1 MSINR
6 QMQSLN
12 DTKDITIVYV
22 VCLEDLPNLYL
33 SLCSVKQNWTGSKNI
48 LIIED
53 SQTIEVNSS
62 EVVKSVNFNQSW
74 NIKILQGEQ
83 LALEFGWDRQQIY
96 KLTSQL
102 HTTTPWS
109 IILDCKNML
118 IKPESGNSFVNEN
131 TVYVPGLNAKSV
143 QTNEWG
149 EQSRIYSKS
158 LVNGVDTNINS
169 FTLTPFVFSRD
180 LTNELNSKFNYNE
193 LTELKFTE
201 FYLYWYYTNTKLPY
215 TAHYVNSGAYAENIN
230 IDIPEET
237 IILNIHRRHAKNKQ
251 LIQQLTNI
259 LLEKSVVNAQ
269 QVGTYY
275 ALLDRY
281 CL

>member
-1 MSINR
+1 MLPLINPG
-6 QMQSLN
+6 
-12 DTKDITIVYV
+12 DITLVYV
-22 VCLEDLPNLYL
+22 VYRPDIPNLYL
-33 SLCSVKQNWTGSKNI
+33 SLISVKTNWTGSKKI

-53 SQTIEVNSS
+53 VQSGNINSANI
-62 EVVKSVNFNQSW
+62 VDLVQFNEEW
-74 NIKILQGEQ
+74 NIQIIKGET
-83 LALEFGWDRQQIY
+83 LALKFGWDRQQIY

-102 HTTTPWS
+102 HTTTSWS

-118 IKPESGNSFVNEN
+118 IKPESGDSFINET
-131 TVYVPGLNAKSV
+131 TVYVPGLNIKIT

-149 EQSRIYSKS
+149 EQSRVYSKS
-158 LVNGVDTNINS
+158 LVNGVDTNIKP
-169 FTLTPFVFSRD
+169 FTLTPFVFNRE

-269 QVGTYY
+269 QVGNYY
-275 ALLDRY
+275 TLLDRY
-281 CL
+281 CR

>member
-1 MSINR
+1 MLPLINPG
-6 QMQSLN
+6 
-12 DTKDITIVYV
+12 DITLVYV
-22 VCLEDLPNLYL
+22 VYRPDIPNLYL
-33 SLCSVKQNWTGSKNI
+33 SLISVKTNWTGSKKI

-53 SQTIEVNSS
+53 VQSGNINSANI
-62 EVVKSVNFNQSW
+62 VDLVQFNEEW
-74 NIKILQGEQ
+74 NIQIIKGET
-83 LALEFGWDRQQIY
+83 LALKFGWDRQQIY

-102 HTTTPWS
+102 HTTTSWS

-118 IKPESGNSFVNEN
+118 IKPESGDSFINET
-131 TVYVPGLNAKSV
+131 TVYVPGLNIKIT

-149 EQSRIYSKS
+149 EQSRVYSKS
-158 LVNGVDTNINS
+158 LVNGVDTNIKP
-169 FTLTPFVFSRD
+169 FTLTPFVFNRE

-269 QVGTYY
+269 QVGNYY
-275 ALLDRY
+275 TLLDRF
-281 CL
+281 CI

>member
-1 MSINR
+1 MLALKN
-6 QMQSLN
+6 
-12 DTKDITIVYV
+12 TKDITLVYIV
-22 VCLEDLPNLYL
+22 CREDLPNLYL
-33 SLCSVKQNWTGSKNI
+33 SLCSIKQNWVGNKKI

-53 SQTIEVNSS
+53 NQTNKVNSL
-62 EVVKSVNFNQSW
+62 EVVKSINFNHTW
-74 NIKILQGEQ
+74 DIKILQGDR
-83 LALEFGWDRQQIY
+83 LTLEFGWDRQQIY

-102 HTTTPWS
+102 HTTTSWS

-118 IKPESGNSFVNEN
+118 IKPESGNSFINET
-131 TVYVPGLNAKSV
+131 TVYVPGLNIKIT

-149 EQSRIYSKS
+149 EQSRVYSKS
-158 LVNGVDTNINS
+158 LVNGVDTNIKP
-169 FTLTPFVFSRD
+169 FTLTPFVFNRE

-269 QVGTYY
+269 QVGNYY
-275 ALLDRY
+275 TLLDRF
-281 CL
+281 CI